1 MPSIL
6 RAAFAVVVGFVAW
19 IAIGSVGNL
28 LLRGAL
34 PGYEAVEKAM
44 DFSVA
49 MLLARLV
56 VGAAC
61 SIGAGWACGAVWR
74 GGRGPGY
81 ALALLLLMV
90 FAPVHLGLL
99 LSKFPV
105 WYHATFLITLAPLVM
120 LGFGLARA
128 RASKA
133 G

>member
-1 MPSIL
+1 MPSL
-6 RAAFAVVVGFVAW
+6 LKAALAVVVGFVAW
-19 IAIGSVGNL
+19 IAIGTVGNL
-28 LLRGAL
+28 LLRAGL

-44 DFSVA
+44 EFSLV

-56 VGAAC
+56 VGAVS

-81 ALALLLLMV
+81 ALALLLLVV

-105 WYHATFLITLAPLVM
+105 WYHAAFLITLAPLVM

-128 RASKA
+128 RALQA